1 MMQLIDFYA
10 EWCGPCKIMEP
21 IFEELAKDYQ
31 GKIEFKRID
40 VEAEQ
45 EFAGKFGVQS
55 IPTFVLLND
64 GKEVDRKIGAMPKE
78 VVKKWLDSHVK

>member
-31 GKIEFKRID
+31 GKVEFKRID